1 MADCV
6 AYHQI
11 IKLGLCQIVLLHLVF
26 AEQKCSPWAVPINN
40 SAFGQRCICNY
51 YPEVATLNDYFS
63 CTKRTLDI
71 GVCLTQ
77 DSDDDSAVYGKCP
90 YVIKIDG
97 NLTLVRSHASL
108 FFRKART
115 VQTQE
120 LDRLMCG
127 SLNRHDLLC
136 SKCKPGYGPAVYA
149 FGFMCAD
156 CDEHFSGWGLYL
168 FLQLFPLTVFYAIVI
183 IFHVQAASPP
193 FISFVL
199 LCQAYLQT
207 ERSSVFVRIHIEKFA
222 HPILIKI
229 AQTLCGFWNL
239 DFFRHIIPPFCVD
252 SRLNNLHALWL
263 DFITAY
269 YPLLLIF
276 ITYVAIELHA
286 RNFKPI
292 VVLWRPFHKF
302 CVRIRRGLDPKS
314 SIINAFATFLVLSIG
329 KIIFLS
335 AHSVYTTRINA
346 IYGNVSDY
354 RKALYYEPRLLADNV
369 QYLYVIPVVNMFLFA
384 ILPAIFLCL
393 YPTRIFRKVL
403 KCFRM
408 DGSSLLTFLDV
419 FQGHFKDGTSGTRDY
434 RAISGVYIILEV
446 YRALVYTKSVLQSG
460 VPTSSDIFLLTVLIL
475 TVVLFA
481 VSHPY
486 KRKWDNY
493 LTVINFILMYF
504 VLAGFTIILTAQND
518 THTSQTV
525 IFVNIVLLL
534 PHIALY
540 GYAMHKIANNL
551 GITRHLKNS
560 AMVQI
565 STIKFMKMLHH
576 INLSRHA
583 DYERVQ
589 GMNYEEFMPD
599 RLKNPQYYNRRAQ
612 NQSSQKQCV

>member
-1 MADCV
+1 MADHV
-6 AYHQI
+6 THHQI

-51 YPEVATLNDYFS
+51 DPEDGKFGHFS

-71 GVCLTQ
+71 GLCLTQ
-77 DSDDDSAVYGKCP
+77 GSNNDSAVYGECP

-108 FFRKART
+108 SFRKART
-115 VQTQE
+115 VRPQE

-136 SKCKPGYGPAVYA
+136 SKCKPGYGPAVHA

-292 VVLWRPFHKF
+292 VVLWRPFHKC

-335 AHSVYTTRINA
+335 AYTVYTTHIHA

-354 RKALYYEPRLLADNV
+354 RRALYYEPRLSADNV

-384 ILPAIFLCL
+384 FLPAIFLCL
-393 YPTRIFRKVL
+393 YPTRMFRKVL
-403 KCFRM
+403 KYFRM

-434 RAISGVYIILEV
+434 RAISGVYIILELC
-446 YRALVYTKSVLQSG
+446 RALFYTTSVLQAGLSA
-460 VPTSSDIFLLTVLIL
+460 TSDIFSLTVLIL

-481 VSHPY
+481 ISHPY

-493 LTVINFILMYF
+493 LTVINFILMYL
-504 VLAGFTIILTAQND
+504 VLAGFTYILIGEND
-518 THTSQTV
+518 TYTPTTV
-525 IFVNIVLLL
+525 NFMNIVLLL

-540 GYAMHKIANNL
+540 GYAMHRIANNM

-560 AMVQI
+560 TMGKI
-565 STIKFMKMLHH
+565 STIIFIKMLRRM
-576 INLSRHA
+576 NLSRRA

-589 GMNYEEFMPD
+589 GMNCEESLPD
-599 RLKNPQYYNRRAQ
+599 RLKNPQYYN
-612 NQSSQKQCV
+612 